1 MSAIEEMKTA
11 LTAAAIRAE
20 SLEERRNLRL
30 TRDFILAITENF
42 DRPGAIDKH
51 GASTKEVVQTT
62 INAFASAFV
71 ICFAP
76 YFKAPSFKEKS
87 VDEIAAVIAAH
98 IEAYLVIKLKSFDE
112 CRTK

>member
-76 YFKAPSFKEKS
+76 YFKEKS
-87 VDEIAAVIAAH
+87 NDEIAAKVAAQ
-98 IEAYLVIKLKSFDE
+98 IEASLVPKLKSFDE

>member
-30 TRDFILAITENF
+30 TRDFVLAITETF

-51 GASTKEVVQTT
+51 GASTKEVVETT

-76 YFKAPSFKEKS
+76 HFKEKPG
-87 VDEIAAVIAAH
+87 DEIAAGIAAH
-98 IEAYLVIKLKSFDE
+98 IEASLVLKLKSFDD

>member
-1 MSAIEEMKTA
+1 MSAIEEIKTA

-30 TRDFILAITENF
+30 TRDFVLAVTENF
-42 DRPGAIDKH
+42 DRPGAIDTH

-76 YFKAPSFKEKS
+76 YFKEKS
-87 VDEIAAVIAAH
+87 GDEIAAGTAAHIIAAH
-98 IEAYLVIKLKSFDE
+98 IEASLVLKLKSFDE